1 MGINERIARLERE
14 ANPRRENERR
24 TEILVNVSPPCCDP
38 TADHPRDADGIP
50 KLSDAE
56 IADIKAGGTTCF
68 IFSEPPRHVSFRPDG
83 RGGIDVRTGG

>member
-1 MGINERIARLERE
+1 MLIKNRLARLEH
-14 ANPRRENERR
+14 AVYPPRENEQR
-24 TEILVNVSPPCCDP
+24 TEILVNVSPPCPDP
-38 TADHPRDADGIP
+38 SAEHPRGADGIP